1 MAFFQVADRKLIVR
15 TALVLIFFALGVMLA
30 GVEPALGQSGPAR
43 QADQNGQTVQTAQA
57 DAAAA
62 DTGAVEVDYDSMA
75 QIWSTRASDLSA
87 LVDEAATLHNLA
99 EDLAVP
105 LSGRIADTRAQIARL
120 SSLFQV
126 SRGHPTE
133 QLALLSQM
141 RGLRDGLGI
150 GPGPALSETL
160 LRIRTAGMPGMAV
173 LPRSAFCDGMRKNAR
188 D

>member
-62 DTGAVEVDYDSMA
+62 DAGAVEVDYDSMA

-99 EDLAVP
+99 EDLAV
-105 LSGRIADTRAQIARL
+105 RAD
-120 SSLFQV
+120 V
-126 SRGHPTE
+126 SR
-133 QLALLSQM
+133 AI
-141 RGLRDGLGI
+141 GLYPFSPVFESAQEPVVQPYGTD
-150 GPGPALSETL
+150 
-160 LRIRTAGMPGMAV
+160 MAV
-173 LPRSAFCDGMRKNAR
+173 R
-188 D
+188 DPFGNQIRITQYGSWAAGK